1 MAVSTSVNSTVVHL
15 PQPAKTKIDIEG
27 GPFGFVMADPPW
39 RFLTFSQKGKEKK
52 SAELHYPTM
61 TLDEIKAL
69 DVSGICDKDAFLWLW
84 ATRPMRRQAHM
95 VMDAWGFKYV
105 TEGAWVKTAK
115 NGRLAFG
122 TGYVLR
128 DAHEPF
134 IIAKRGKPKI
144 NSRSIR
150 SVIMAPRREHSRKP
164 EEAYEAAS
172 ALAGDVA
179 KADLFSRQTR
189 PGWVSWGDEITK
201 FDPAQKEL
209 NLARAA

>member
-1 MAVSTSVNSTVVHL
+1 VALSDLL
-15 PQPAKTKIDIEG
+15 PEG
-27 GPFGFVMADPPW
+27 EGEEVGRAALPD
-39 RFLTFSQKGKEKK
+39 
-52 SAELHYPTM
+52 HD
-61 TLDEIKAL
+61 LDEIKAL
-69 DVSGICDKDAFLWLW
+69 DVAGICDKDAFLWLW

-189 PGWVSWGDEITK
+189 PGWVAWGDEITK

-209 NLARAA
+209 ELARAA